1 MKTLTGEGGL
11 NAIEK
16 VGGVAEAF
24 FFLDRTAAYPNATGA
39 RIRKTYEQLSEGPK
53 TGRVLFDELKKECW
67 RLPRAKRPYGE
78 GEFHAHLRYLVRN
91 ERLNVVPLG
100 QLSPGAARGLRADLN
115 NALTGVA
122 SGRSGNAPLLHE
134 VERVAK
140 YVSGEHK
147 KPLKKATPPMALLV
161 RVFAVWASK
170 DTGLPGM
177 AWSRLYAKVCNA
189 RNDVAHTGTE
199 AVSLRIWTT
208 TLATVLMEAL
218 AGVAGEGAMSKIRD
232 VMVTNPACAHGWQT
246 VADVR
251 RTMLVNDYSELPLA
265 QGAAG
270 AYWRAVTARNLAA
283 YLAEDR
289 EKKLGKTLD
298 EATIEGRDSLE
309 TDRLRTTRETTLIRD
324 VWAASN
330 GEATLPLVVT
340 REESGGVAAVGIVT
354 SFDML

>member
-1 MKTLTGEGGL
+1 MRPVTGEDGL
-11 NAIEK
+11 RKIEQ
-16 VGGVAEAF
+16 VGGVSDAF
-24 FFLDRTAAYPNATGA
+24 FVLDRTAAYPKASGE
-39 RIRKTYEQLSEGPK
+39 RIRKTYAQLSGCPK
-53 TGRVLFDELKKECW
+53 TGRVLFDELEKEHW
-67 RLPRAKRPYGE
+67 QLPRAGRPYGQ
-78 GEFHAHLRYLVRN
+78 GEFRDHLRYLVRN
-91 ERLNVVPLG
+91 ERLHVVPLG

-115 NALTGVA
+115 DALTGVA

-147 KPLKKATPPMALLV
+147 KPLKRAAPSMALLV

-177 AWSRLYAKVCNA
+177 AWKRLYTKVCDA

-208 TLATVLMEAL
+208 TLTTVVMEAL
-218 AGVAGEGAMSKIRD
+218 LGVAGEGSMSKIRD

-265 QGAAG
+265 DGASG
-270 AYWRAVTARNLAA
+270 AYWRAVTARGLAA
-283 YLAEDR
+283 YLAKDR

-298 EATIEGRDSLE
+298 EATKEGPESLE
-309 TDRLRTTRETTLIRD
+309 IDKLRTTRETKLVRD
-324 VWAASN
+324 VWVVSN